1 MENKVD
7 KIIDIVS
14 LLNHETDFD
23 EMLRLI
29 SAKALDLFDCDF
41 VKISVFNPITQITLK
56 TVLKNQKEFS
66 SSCLHLVNT
75 NISGWLIKNAS
86 VFCSND
92 LPNDERFIKGLIE
105 NCRIKSALGTLLYAN
120 NKPIGIIL
128 LFNKMN
134 STRIFNEEDILI
146 IQKLASVISPFVYR
160 IEKIHQYFSPAISEN
175 DLINKYSKFG
185 LIGKSPRFIELL
197 KSIDSASKCDVKVLL
212 QGETGTGKEVIA
224 KAIHKASQLSEKK
237 FVVVDCTAIPDNL
250 IESELFG
257 HTKGAFTGAM
267 KEKQGLIE
275 EANGGT
281 LFIDEINLLQRDMQ
295 VKFLRFL
302 QEKEFR
308 PIGSNQVKKS
318 NVRIIAAT
326 SVSLEKLVNEQK
338 MREELFYRL
347 NVYPIHVP
355 SLNERF
361 EDIMLLAHHF
371 MRKFASQQNKIVE
384 TVDSE
389 IMEYLIHRN
398 WAGNIRE
405 LENFIERIVTLAPSD
420 EKIIFQNTLP
430 AEHLYEMLNLK
441 KQKLS
446 SGPQISLTEKMTE
459 LEIQM
464 IREALVHYNWNQSK
478 AATALN
484 IPEQTLRY
492 KMHKLKITRPE
503 F

>member
-7 KIIDIVS
+7 KIIDIIS

-29 SAKALDLFDCDF
+29 SVKTLELFECDF
-41 VKISVFNPITQITLK
+41 VKISVFNPITQFTIK
-56 TVLKNQKEFS
+56 TVFKNQKDFN
-66 SSCLHLVNT
+66 SSCLHLINT

-92 LPNDERFIKGLIE
+92 LTNDERFIKGLLQDCGI
-105 NCRIKSALGTLLYAN
+105 RSALGALLYAS

-128 LFNKMN
+128 LLNEIN
-134 STRIFNEEDILI
+134 STRKFNEEDISLV
-146 IQKLASVISPFVYR
+146 QKLASAISPFVYR
-160 IEKIHQYFSPAISEN
+160 IEKIHQYFSPGLSEN

-185 LIGKSPRFIELL
+185 LIGKSAHFIQLL
-197 KSIDSASKCDVKVLL
+197 RSIDSAAKCDVKVLL
-212 QGETGTGKEVIA
+212 EGETGTGKELIA
-224 KAIHKASQLSEKK
+224 KAIHKASQIADKK

-257 HTKGAFTGAM
+257 HTKGAFTGAT
-267 KEKQGLIE
+267 KEKPGLIE
-275 EANGGT
+275 EADGGT

-295 VKFLRFL
+295 VKLLRFL

-326 SVSLEKLVNEQK
+326 SVSLEKLVREQK

-347 NVYPIHVP
+347 NVYPIHIP

-371 MRKFASQQNKIVE
+371 IRKFAAQQNKIVE

-398 WAGNIRE
+398 WSGNIRE
-405 LENFIERIVTLAPSD
+405 LENFIERIVTIAPSD
-420 EKIIFQNTLP
+420 EKIIFQNTMP
-430 AEHLYEMLNLK
+430 AEYLYEMLNLK
-441 KQKLS
+441 RQNLF
-446 SGPQISLTEKMTE
+446 SGGQISLTEKITE
-459 LEIQM
+459 IETHL
-464 IREALVHYNWNQSK
+464 IRETLVNFNWNQSK
-478 AATALN
+478 AANALN

-492 KMHKLKITRPE
+492 KMHKLNITKPE